1 MVERRIVNRI
11 FSPEPA
17 VGLKATVTLFLNG
30 VKPALIMEM
39 VHMDNVKLMII
50 HLKQMNQAP
59 ILSMMTTR
67 VPNDGGV
74 LADSQNSDVETN
86 NQVPPG
92 GVEYLVNNN
101 NAD

>member
-1 MVERRIVNRI
+1 MVERRIVNQI

-59 ILSMMTTR
+59 ILSMMTT
-67 VPNDGGV
+67 
-74 LADSQNSDVETN
+74 
-86 NQVPPG
+86 
-92 GVEYLVNNN
+92 EYQMMMES
-101 NAD
+101 